1 MSAHF
6 SSTVTVVRYT
16 STSFFFQEVSTSVLI
31 TDTPRKTT
39 SKPDCFDAL
48 LNRGPSDL
56 DIIRHT
62 ILKLAN
68 KSPTLFIESDSDEES
83 EEWSSDSD
91 SSSESDDSSEDTYE
105 YSDND
110 ESVPKKDT

>member
-16 STSFFFQEVSTSVLI
+16 STSFFFQEVSTSVLV

-68 KSPTLFIESDSDEES
+68 KSPTLFIESDSE

-91 SSSESDDSSEDTYE
+91 SSSDSDDSSEDSSE
-105 YSDND
+105 SSDNE

>member
-16 STSFFFQEVSTSVLI
+16 STSFFFQEVSTSFLI

-48 LNRGPSDL
+48 LNRGPTDL

-68 KSPTLFIESDSDEES
+68 KSPTLFIESDSE

-91 SSSESDDSSEDTYE
+91 SEEDSDDSSKDSSES
-105 YSDND
+105 SDND
-110 ESVPKKDT
+110 EPDLKKDI

>member
-6 SSTVTVVRYT
+6 SSTVTVIRYT
-16 STSFFFQEVSTSVLI
+16 SASFFFQEVSTTVLV
-31 TDTPRKTT
+31 TEKHSPPQ
-39 SKPDCFDAL
+39 KPDCFDAL

-68 KSPTLFIESDSDEES
+68 KSPTLFIESDSEDESWGSYSDEES
-83 EEWSSDSD
+83 SYSSDSSD
-91 SSSESDDSSEDTYE
+91 ESSDSSEDLSKSKE
-105 YSDND
+105 ND
-110 ESVPKKDT
+110 K

>member
-48 LNRGPSDL
+48 LNRGPTDL

-68 KSPTLFIESDSDEES
+68 KSPTLFIESDSEEES
-83 EEWSSDSD
+83 EEWSSDGD
-91 SSSESDDSSEDTYE
+91 SSSDSDESSDDNSEIE
-105 YSDND
+105 EKNSKN
-110 ESVPKKDT
+110 EK